1 MSKTKNPPKA
11 ASLTEELR
19 WYLKNCGT
27 TPHEVARATGI
38 YHSSLYRFLDGSRGL
53 SDAARDTLAKHLK
66 LRLVRSP
73 K

>member
-1 MSKTKNPPKA
+1 MSKTNNPPKA
-11 ASLTEELR
+11 ASLTEQLR

-53 SDAARDTLAKHLK
+53 SHDATDTLAKYLK
-66 LRLVRSP
+66 LRLVRNT